1 MTARTISRRTF
12 LRTAGAATLG
22 AGMIGTLAACQPPA
36 APAGDSG
43 EAAVSEVKE
52 LTTYWGGWTPTQ
64 SMERSE
70 DNPLPHNKIVEVLDG
85 YMAEHPDV
93 QIEWIRIPQGMQS
106 REWTIAQQAADTI
119 PHIVT
124 HAHWYIKDDLDK
136 NWWVELTPFL
146 NEPNPYISTGEPGSD
161 RWLNQFYPI
170 PTGEA
175 LMRDG
180 YYNLVF
186 GLVTTFFYYNVDWF
200 NDLGLAA
207 PHTYAEFLDV
217 CQAFRDE
224 DVDAYGGWTGRVSDT
239 DHWYRIQMGGMI
251 MAGEIEPQV
260 NPDRDTA
267 TYEEVACA
275 IKSEIYN
282 AHLPQY
288 REWMELWK
296 MNVPYRPP
304 DWTIQATDS
313 HSRFLNKVEPIM
325 ENGTWSFPRLQYDP
339 LVDFEWST
347 FFAPLLTSA
356 SSQFVTDPPTP
367 AWPIGGP
374 VGDQIAVTT
383 RSQKDGV
390 LDTVIDLLRYISEPN
405 NLYTIQSEIGT
416 TMPNVK
422 NVPVDPRFEDPFELL
437 TTQIG
442 ETQMFVYEEVKMDPE
457 AAEPIGQAWR
467 SYLLDQMELDDALN
481 TIQEEFT
488 AYADRYIEREG
499 FECS

>member
-1 MTARTISRRTF
+1 M
-12 LRTAGAATLG
+12 
-22 AGMIGTLAACQPPA
+22 
-36 APAGDSG
+36 
-43 EAAVSEVKE
+43 
-52 LTTYWGGWTPTQ
+52 
-64 SMERSE
+64 
-70 DNPLPHNKIVEVLDG
+70 EVLDG
-85 YMAEHPDV
+85 YLAEHPDV

-207 PHTYAEFLDV
+207 PQTYAEFLDV

-313 HSRFLNKVEPIM
+313 HSRFLNKVELIM
-325 ENGTWSFPRLQYDP
+325 ENGTWSFPGL
-339 LVDFEWST
+339 T
-347 FFAPLLTSA
+347 LLITKSCG
-356 SSQFVTDPPTP
+356 
-367 AWPIGGP
+367 IGGLVSTEGQGVQSYVLGLFLVKQTGGVQAVHLQADGRP
-374 VGDQIAVTT
+374 CRDSLSQVWIDGEGQERVRQAVRKNSFGSLTNHLGWLASGQGRVHVCEGLADGLHLLKWCGEGDVVAAACTSLSAKRLVGCAEALRGFQEVVLWPDGDEFGQRQGREAGNAL
-383 RSQKDGV
+383 RSRGIQV
-390 LDTVIDLLRYISEPN
+390 R
-405 NLYTIQSEIGT
+405 IQSLPAGQDPASTSSERIKRLLGT
-416 TMPNVK
+416 
-422 NVPVDPRFEDPFELL
+422 
-437 TTQIG
+437 
-442 ETQMFVYEEVKMDPE
+442 
-457 AAEPIGQAWR
+457 
-467 SYLLDQMELDDALN
+467 S
-481 TIQEEFT
+481 
-488 AYADRYIEREG
+488 
-499 FECS
+499 